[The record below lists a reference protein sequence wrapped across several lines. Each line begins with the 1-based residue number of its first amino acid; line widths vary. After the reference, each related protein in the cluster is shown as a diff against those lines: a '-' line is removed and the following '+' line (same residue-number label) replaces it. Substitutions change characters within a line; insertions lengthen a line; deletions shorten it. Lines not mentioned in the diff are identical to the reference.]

1 MNAKRIGV
9 IAFLLASMPILSACG
24 MSGIPT
30 GSTPTPQG
38 SGVTPTPSVGGPV
51 AVATPTQEC
60 VRTMASFYGNYPGS
74 PVEPL
79 QVKIKAGLEADGV
92 KVNDLQVEGLGE
104 ECANRSGPGNSSCCM
119 ATNVT
124 ISLAVDD
131 LKDREALGN
140 LLGKALKVIFGVEG
154 YAGGHVNTTFVAS
167 GGQEQLTFE
176 GYAGQQ
182 ALDEGLSGAAL
193 LDALANP

>member
-1 MNAKRIGV
+1 
-9 IAFLLASMPILSACG
+9 
-24 MSGIPT
+24 
-30 GSTPTPQG
+30 
-38 SGVTPTPSVGGPV
+38 
-51 AVATPTQEC
+51 
-60 VRTMASFYGNYPGS
+60 MASFYGNDPDS
-74 PVEPL
+74 PVAPL
-79 QVKIKAGLEADGV
+79 QAKIKAGLEADGV
-92 KVNDLQVEGLGE
+92 KVNELLVEGFGE
-104 ECANRSGPGNSSCCM
+104 ECANSSGPGNSSCCM

-140 LLGKALKVIFGVEG
+140 LLGKALGVIFGAEG
-154 YAGGHVNTTFVAS
+154 YAGGRVNATFVAS

-176 GYAGQQ
+176 GNSGQQ

>member
-1 MNAKRIGV
+1 
-9 IAFLLASMPILSACG
+9 
-24 MSGIPT
+24 
-30 GSTPTPQG
+30 
-38 SGVTPTPSVGGPV
+38 
-51 AVATPTQEC
+51 
-60 VRTMASFYGNYPGS
+60 MASFFGNYPGS

-79 QVKIKAGLEADGV
+79 QADIKAGLEADGV
-92 KVNDLQVEGLGE
+92 KVNELLVEGFGE
-104 ECANRSGPGNSSCCM
+104 ECANRSGPGNSFCCM

-140 LLGKALKVIFGVEG
+140 LLGKVLKVIFGAEG

-167 GGQEQLTFE
+167 GGQEQLTFQ
-176 GYAGQQ
+176 GYAGQEL
-182 ALDEGLSGAAL
+182 LDKGLSGTEL